1 MDAAYT
7 GSRIAA
13 LRKEKGWTQR
23 DLASLLHVTDK
34 AVSKWE
40 RGLNFPELS
49 LLTPLSTALG
59 TTVSDLLGLDSP
71 SNPQLLEAA
80 IQLHQKEKGK
90 LKKMLIACGCI
101 FAGLGL
107 AILFY
112 ILFLE
117 YDPETVVTVEKLMTA
132 MAVLAFILFA
142 VGFNVLRIFANPV
155 AVFWMGAIRGSRPET
170 MFAFFVKDPP
180 NFADTPEGRPPQ
192 VPPADNEPKTP

>member
-59 TTVSDLLGLDSP
+59 TTVSDLLGL
-71 SNPQLLEAA
+71 
-80 IQLHQKEKGK
+80 
-90 LKKMLIACGCI
+90 
-101 FAGLGL
+101 

-142 VGFNVLRIFANPV
+142 VEFNVLRIFANPV